1 MKIAKSLLM
10 GIGSV
15 VLAGLIL
22 ALLAPKATRAIAATA
37 VQVVNTAAAPLPIY
51 DVDAPGRHV
60 FQQECSSTTVEGC
73 TLSPVVPSGM
83 VFVVQFF
90 HNFWDPGTI
99 YNPNIQLLNTVATF
113 PTHLTLTTNGIVNV
127 YAIPNTVTASSA
139 GAGSISWVAW
149 MNFTLY
155 EDASTAPTCAFNGN
169 LTPFPQSP
177 STFSC
182 IVTGHLIPVNP

>member
-10 GIGSV
+10 GFGSV

-22 ALLAPKATRAIAATA
+22 TLLAPNAARGIAATA
-37 VQVVNTAAAPLPIY
+37 VQVVNTAGAPLPIY

-60 FQQECSSTTVEGC
+60 FQQECSSTSVTGC
-73 TLSPVVPSGM
+73 TLSPAVPSGM
-83 VFVVQFF
+83 VFVVQSF
-90 HNFWDPGTI
+90 HNFWDPGTT

-113 PTHLTLTTNGIVNV
+113 PTHLTLTTNGILSV
-127 YAIPNTVTASSA
+127 YAIPNTVIASSA
-139 GAGSISWVAW
+139 GAGTISWVAW
-149 MNFTLY
+149 MNVTLY

-169 LTPFPQSP
+169 LGPLSLNP

-182 IVTGHLIPVNP
+182 IVTGHLTPINP

>member
-83 VFVVQFF
+83 VFVVQSF

-113 PTHLTLTTNGIVNV
+113 PTHLTLTTNG
-127 YAIPNTVTASSA
+127 TGA
-139 GAGSISWVAW
+139 GALKGSFLYPTAKVTHNFYGAFISPALGGFGYFLDT
-149 MNFTLY
+149 N
-155 EDASTAPTCAFNGN
+155 S
-169 LTPFPQSP
+169 Q
-177 STFSC
+177 
-182 IVTGHLIPVNP
+182 TGWFQITQQ